1 MMKKNG
7 KRNDL
12 SFKCSA
18 YADDISIICGN
29 QKETIRQV
37 FMEYEKLTDRS
48 GIELNA
54 DKTEILN
61 LKNKEKVT
69 FNIAYKSCNF
79 EITTVD
85 KIKICGLYFCTEME
99 EEHKL
104 NVTEKI
110 LKLTRNNKKW
120 SPRNLT
126 MEGKTL
132 IVKTFGLSQII
143 YNMQSYGFEDEDL
156 TNIERTI
163 FKFLWS
169 THDNP
174 NGKDRIKRSIMKND
188 HSEGGMKVT
197 DVESLNRS
205 LKLKQFIRSSNTKH
219 VISKIQLIKTS
230 TKDNSLLH
238 EYYNI
243 SEDEPI
249 CQSAQKTI
257 NMITDYNRQSY
268 NNYPEEK
275 YETDKILIEEV
286 ASINIITFLKRGNK
300 IFHLCMMKELS
311 RKGIETLGELT
322 QTMEYESDEN
332 QMKIMKMILGNFPKV
347 LQNISKCYNEDIN
360 SNSQNLKYMMINT
373 TARKKIEDITTKELQ
388 IILKIALK
396 KIESQDFKKKLKIDE
411 FEKTNVMNFR
421 KTCRN
426 SKLRNIY
433 LTLIN
438 NDFFTRERMFKYKMI
453 ENDKCTRCGQV
464 ETVKHLLYEC
474 KHSKIIWN
482 L

>member
-1 MMKKNG
+1 
-7 KRNDL
+7 
-12 SFKCSA
+12 
-18 YADDISIICGN
+18 
-29 QKETIRQV
+29 
-37 FMEYEKLTDRS
+37 
-48 GIELNA
+48 
-54 DKTEILN
+54 
-61 LKNKEKVT
+61 
-69 FNIAYKSCNF
+69 
-79 EITTVD
+79 
-85 KIKICGLYFCTEME
+85 ME

-110 LKLTRNNKKW
+110 IKLTRNIKKW

-156 TNIERTI
+156 TTIERTI

-174 NGKDRIKRSIMKND
+174 NGIDRIKRSIMKND

-219 VISKIQLIKTS
+219 VISKIQLIETS
-230 TKDNSLLH
+230 TKDNPLLQ

-257 NMITDYNRQSY
+257 NMISDYNRQWY

-300 IFHLCMMKELS
+300 IFHLCMIKELS

-322 QTMEYESDEN
+322 QTMEYESDKN
-332 QMKIMKMILGNFPKV
+332 KMKIMKMILGNFPKV

-373 TARKKIEDITTKELQ
+373 TTRKKIEDVTTKELQ
-388 IILKIALK
+388 IILKIVLK
-396 KIESQDFKKKLKIDE
+396 KLNLKIL
-411 FEKTNVMNFR
+411 R
-421 KTCRN
+421 RN
-426 SKLRNIY
+426 
-433 LTLIN
+433 
-438 NDFFTRERMFKYKMI
+438 
-453 ENDKCTRCGQV
+453 
-464 ETVKHLLYEC
+464 
-474 KHSKIIWN
+474 
-482 L
+482 